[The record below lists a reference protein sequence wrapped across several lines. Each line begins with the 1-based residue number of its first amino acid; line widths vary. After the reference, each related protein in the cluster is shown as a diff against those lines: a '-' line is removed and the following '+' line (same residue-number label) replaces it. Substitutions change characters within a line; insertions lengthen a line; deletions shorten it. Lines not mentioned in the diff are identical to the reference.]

1 MIDTQGRLFGRI
13 NIIDFSFV
21 IIIIAMLIGIGWVS
35 QGKTPLNKIIK
46 AKGIAE
52 VTVAIRGV
60 RVVDSSIFKVGEKA
74 FLTIRNQ
81 RYAPVEVIKVNIRE
95 RKIPFLNSKDQVI
108 TVPDPTAQDIKD
120 VDLTFK
126 DQAEVTDEGV
136 IMGGYHLK
144 VGNTV
149 ELDAFGYR
157 LNGSIMHVKM
167 IEQGS

>member
-1 MIDTQGRLFGRI
+1 MLDAQGKIFGRL
-13 NIIDFSFV
+13 NIIDFSFG
-21 IIIIAMLIGIGWVS
+21 IILLAMVAGIGWVS
-35 QGKTPLNKIIK
+35 RGHTPLNKIIK
-46 AKGIAE
+46 ARGSAE

-60 RVVDSSIFKVGEKA
+60 RVLDPSIFKVGEKV

-81 RYAPVEVIKVNIRE
+81 RYAPVTVVKVTRRD
-95 RKIPFLNSKDQVI
+95 RKIPFLDSRDRVI
-108 TVPDPTAQDIKD
+108 AVPDPTAQEIKD
-120 VDLTFK
+120 LDLVFS

-136 IMGGYHLK
+136 VMGGYHLK

-167 IEQGS
+167 NEQGS